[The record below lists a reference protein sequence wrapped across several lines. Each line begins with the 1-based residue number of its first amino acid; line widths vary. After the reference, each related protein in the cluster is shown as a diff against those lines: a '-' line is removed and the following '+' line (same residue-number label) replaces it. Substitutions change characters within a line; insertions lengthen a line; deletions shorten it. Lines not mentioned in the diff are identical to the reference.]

1 MPRFL
6 LHSALRLLCLSLLF
20 ACSGPAPS
28 GLSKESPA
36 TPESAPLLE
45 STPPSSSARSAL
57 PPAPEPK
64 DLLVDIHL
72 DTITAMMEG
81 GVPWTDRSLEASL
94 PELLEAGVDV
104 VVQAAWIPR
113 GDPNPRG
120 TGIGKIRRIRNM
132 VRQSKG
138 QAALVT
144 GPDQLLRVV
153 AEGRLAVVIAL
164 EGGTAL
170 TAGAD
175 TLKEFRDLGLS
186 MVGLT
191 WTESSPYADSSA
203 EPRSGDAGGL
213 TPEGREIVT
222 LANDLG
228 LMIDVSH
235 MSDRATDETIALSR
249 APVLASHSNARSIC
263 DVPRNLRDSQIRA
276 IAAKGGLVG
285 AMFHGPFVSKGQR
298 ARRQDVVRQL
308 QGLVRLAGAEHV
320 GLGSDWDGKI
330 QSPLDLNSPA
340 HFRPLSNDLGTAGMS
355 ASEIAGIRGLN
366 FLRFW
371 RAVEAARVAPKAR

>member
-6 LHSALRLLCLSLLF
+6 LLSATLLFSLLS
-20 ACSGPAPS
+20 ACAGPAATALPTES
-28 GLSKESPA
+28 SATSESASDLESASPA
-36 TPESAPLLE
+36 ASAATAP
-45 STPPSSSARSAL
+45 
-57 PPAPEPK
+57 PPAPEPT
-64 DLLVDIHL
+64 DLLVDLHL
-72 DTITAMMEG
+72 DTVTAMVEE

-153 AEGRLAVVIAL
+153 SEGRLAVVIAL

-170 TAGAD
+170 TAGTE
-175 TLKEFRDLGLS
+175 TLREFRDLGLS

-203 EPRSGDAGGL
+203 EPRSGDAAGL
-213 TPEGREIVT
+213 TPEGRELVV

-249 APVLASHSNARSIC
+249 APVLASHSNARSLC
-263 DVPRNLRDSQIRA
+263 DVPRNLLDSQIRA

-308 QGLVRLAGAEHV
+308 QGLVELAGAEHV

-340 HFRPLSNDLGTAGMS
+340 HFRPLSDDLKTAGMT

-371 RAVEAARVAPKAR
+371 RAVDAARLGPKAR